1 MAVIK
6 NNSMREEPRGQRA
19 QVIPPR
25 QDESLLEWL
34 ENSGRFISGEVPGY
48 NFREEAES
56 EELSEYMGAAEPFD
70 FDAEDDDDLVTL
82 DDDD

>member
-1 MAVIK
+1 MAMIK

-25 QDESLLEWL
+25 KDESLLEWL
-34 ENSGRFISGEVPGY
+34 ENSGRFITGEVAGY
-48 NFREEAES
+48 GFREEADS

-70 FDAEDDDDLVTL
+70 FDAEDDDDLSL
-82 DDDD
+82 DDED